1 MNAKEFKQSSFNAYI
16 QYVAL
21 IEGKIT
27 AQEAVDYMAP
37 LMAEY
42 GFTLTIENLINVLTV
57 KLTAYGKDKGEQAKK
72 IKSITTFRSFIKGGW
87 AEVSAAPVHSN
98 AGKNPAGSSS
108 KSTKSKG
115 KTKADLE
122 AEIEQLKAML
132 ASQSTASQS
141 THTGPVEVV
150 ESAQG

>member
-1 MNAKEFKQSSFNAYI
+1 MNAKEFKQASFNAYI

-21 IEGKIT
+21 IEGRIT

-42 GFTLTIENLINVLTV
+42 GFTLTIENLINTLTV

-72 IKSITTFRSFIKGGW
+72 VKSITTFRNFIKGGW
-87 AEVSAAPVHSN
+87 AEVSAAPVHAN
-98 AGKNPAGSSS
+98 AGKNPADAAPSKSS
-108 KSTKSKG
+108 KGKG

-122 AEIEQLKAML
+122 AEIAQLKAML
-132 ASQSTASQS
+132 SAQASSSQDESIHGQST
-141 THTGPVEVV
+141 
-150 ESAQG
+150 QG